1 MMPRDV
7 PHYPFQ
13 IVGTDLYHWNGQ
25 DFVHQI
31 LGD

>member
-7 PHYPFQ
+7 SHYPFQ

-31 LGD
+31 LGN